1 MNDTIRDFLKIMENQ
16 FIGVT
21 IMTISGI
28 CREYKIL
35 EVEENH
41 VRAYNRITSK
51 EEHINLENIKG
62 VYVNITRIC

>member
-21 IMTISGI
+21 IMTRSGI

-35 EVEENH
+35 EVEENY
-41 VRAYNRITSK
+41 VRTYLSRKYKRSIRK
-51 EEHINLENIKG
+51 H
-62 VYVNITRIC
+62 Y

>member
-21 IMTISGI
+21 IMTRSGI
-28 CREYKIL
+28 CREYKRL

-51 EEHINLENIKG
+51 EEDINLENIKG

>member
-16 FIGVT
+16 PIGVT
-21 IMTISGI
+21 IMTRIGI
-28 CREYKIL
+28 TRDYKIL

-62 VYVNITRIC
+62 VYVNITIIC

>member
-16 FIGVT
+16 PIGVT
-21 IMTISGI
+21 IMTRSGI

-41 VRAYNRITSK
+41 VRAYNRITGK
-51 EEHINLENIKG
+51 EEHIHLENIKG
-62 VYVNITRIC
+62 VYVNITRM

>member
-21 IMTISGI
+21 IMTRSGI
-28 CREYKIL
+28 TREYKIL
-35 EVEENH
+35 EVEENY
-41 VRAYNRITSK
+41 VRAYNYITSK

-62 VYVNITRIC
+62 VYVDITRM

>member
-16 FIGVT
+16 PIGVT
-21 IMTISGI
+21 IMTRSGI

-41 VRAYNRITSK
+41 VRAYNRITGK
-51 EEHINLENIKG
+51 E
-62 VYVNITRIC
+62 

>member
-1 MNDTIRDFLKIMENQ
+1 
-16 FIGVT
+16 
-21 IMTISGI
+21 MTRSGI

-41 VRAYNRITSK
+41 VREYNRITSK

-62 VYVNITRIC
+62 VYVNITRICWYEIILMIYNKKRNPTDII